1 MRSVM
6 QHTFSQVP
14 KAEIQRSSFD
24 RTSGFKTTFDAGRLI
39 PIFWD
44 EVLPGDTFNMQ
55 ATTFARMQPTIVP
68 IMDNLYA
75 DTHWFYV
82 PLRILWDNWEKFMGE
97 QTDPDDSTDYLTPIM
112 NKAEGYINSVHSNAD
127 YLGVQFGT
135 YNANSPDVS
144 AFPFRALNKIWND
157 WFRDQNLMDSLEEN
171 TGDGPDSWL
180 DYSDL
185 RRAKKHDY
193 FTSALP
199 WPQKGDAVT
208 LPLGTSADVFRKPSA
223 DHWRAFKANTN
234 TPATPGGAMTL
245 GNLSGQ
251 TGFNDSAAYLSLDP
265 TNNAGVSGLY
275 ADLTTATSAT
285 INSLRE
291 AFQIQRLLERD
302 ARGGTRYVE
311 ILLSHFG
318 VTAPDF
324 RLQRPEFLGS
334 ATTKVGINPV
344 PQTSSTDGT
353 TPQANLAAY
362 GTFSHAGRNGFVK
375 SFVEHGLIIGL
386 LSVRAD
392 ITYQTG
398 LAKSWSRRTRYDY
411 YWPTLAHLGEQ
422 AILNKELY
430 VSFNPVIDDAVMAY
444 QERFAEYRYKNS
456 LITGKFRSAASGTLD
471 FWHLSQAF
479 TAAQAFNENFI
490 SDATATTLDRAVA
503 VPSEPQFMLDCFFNL
518 RCARPMPTYSVPG
531 YIDRF

>member
-1 MRSVM
+1 M

-14 KAEIQRSSFD
+14 RAEIQRSQFD
-24 RTSGFKTTFDAGRLI
+24 RTSGYKTTFDAGKLI

-44 EVLPGDTFNMQ
+44 EVLPGDTFNMN

-68 IMDNLYA
+68 IMDNLFA

-82 PLRILWDNWEKFMGE
+82 PLRLLWENFQKFMGE

-112 NKAEGYINSVHSNAD
+112 DVSTNPVVAVGNIGD
-127 YLGVQFGT
+127 YLGLQLGT
-135 YNANSPDVS
+135 YTAASGAEIS
-144 AFPFRALNKIWND
+144 AFPFRALNLIWNE
-157 WFRDQNLMDSLEEN
+157 WFRDQNLQDSLAVN
-171 TGDGPDSWL
+171 IDDGPDPFT
-180 DYSDL
+180 DYPDL
-185 RRAKKHDY
+185 PRAKKHDY
-193 FTSALP
+193 FTSGLP

-208 LPLGTSADVFRKPSA
+208 LPLGTSADVKYSTISGTNITGKYAVLSRSGSTTYTT
-223 DHWRAFKANTN
+223 DYGNTKGVV
-234 TPATPGGAMTL
+234 T
-245 GNLSGQ
+245 
-251 TGFNDSAAYLSLDP
+251 
-265 TNNAGVSGLY
+265 AGVPNPSENNLY
-275 ADLTTATSAT
+275 ADLTNATAAT

-344 PQTSSTDGT
+344 PQTSSTDAT
-353 TPQANLAAY
+353 TPQGNLAAY

-375 SFVEHGLIIGL
+375 SFVEHGLVIGL

-398 LAKSWSRRTRYDY
+398 LSKAWTRRTRYDY
-411 YWPTLAHLGEQ
+411 YWPALAHLGEQ
-422 AILNKELY
+422 AVLNQEL
-430 VSFNPVIDDAVMAY
+430 FFTGTPATDQTVMCY

-456 LITGKFRSAASGTLD
+456 MITGKFRSAASGTLD
-471 FWHLSQAF
+471 YWHLSQAF
-479 TAAQAFNENFI
+479 TSAQAFNENFI
-490 SDATATTLDRAVA
+490 VDATATTLDRAVA
-503 VPSEPQFMLDCFFNL
+503 VPSEPQFMLDCYFNL
-518 RCARPMPTYSVPG
+518 KCARPMPTYSVPG
-531 YIDRF
+531 LIDHF

>member
-14 KAEIQRSSFD
+14 RAEIQRSQFD
-24 RTSGFKTTFDAGRLI
+24 RTSGYKTTFDAGRLI

-44 EVLPGDTFNMQ
+44 EVLPGDTFNMN

-68 IMDNLYA
+68 IMDNLFA

-82 PLRILWDNWEKFMGE
+82 PLRLLWDNFQKFMGE

-112 NKAEGYINSVHSNAD
+112 DLTANPVVAVGNIGD
-127 YLGVQFGT
+127 YLGLQTRT
-135 YNANSPDVS
+135 YGSTSGVEIS
-144 AFPFRALNKIWND
+144 AFPFRALNLIWNE
-157 WFRDQNLMDSLEEN
+157 WFRDQNLQDSLTVN
-171 TGDGPDSWL
+171 TGDGPDPFA
-180 DYSDL
+180 DYPDL
-185 RRAKKHDY
+185 PRAKKHDY

-208 LPLGTSADVFRKPSA
+208 LPLGTSANIVRQPNAGGTFA
-223 DHWRAFKANTN
+223 YQAGTN
-234 TPATPGGAMTL
+234 TFAANGNINTSSGVIRDGSNNFVSIDPNGTL
-245 GNLSGQ
+245 
-251 TGFNDSAAYLSLDP
+251 F
-265 TNNAGVSGLY
+265 
-275 ADLTTATSAT
+275 ADLSTATAAS

-334 ATTKVGINPV
+334 ASTKVGINPV
-344 PQTSSTDGT
+344 PQTSSTDAT
-353 TPQANLAAY
+353 SPQGNLAAY

-375 SFVEHGLIIGL
+375 SFVEHGLVIGL

-398 LAKSWSRRTRYDY
+398 LSRSWTRRTRYDY
-411 YWPTLAHLGEQ
+411 YWPSLAHLGEQ

-430 VSFNPVIDDAVMAY
+430 VTGNPAVDDAVFAY

-456 LITGKFRSAASGTLD
+456 LITGKFRSSASGTLD
-471 FWHLSQAF
+471 YWHLSENF
-479 TAAQAFNENFI
+479 TAAQVFNENFI
-490 SDATATTLDRAVA
+490 TDKTSVTLDRAVA

-518 RCARPMPTYSVPG
+518 KCARPLPTYSVPG

>member
-6 QHTFSQVP
+6 QHVFSQVP
-14 KAEIQRSSFD
+14 RAEIQRSQFD
-24 RTSGFKTTFDAGRLI
+24 RTSGYKTTFDAGKLI
-39 PIFWD
+39 PIYWD

-55 ATTFARMQPTIVP
+55 ATTFARLQPTIVP
-68 IMDNLYA
+68 IMDNLFA

-82 PLRILWDNWEKFMGE
+82 PLRLLWDNFQKFMGE

-112 NKAEGYINSVHSNAD
+112 DISSNPVVAVGNIGD
-127 YLGVQFGT
+127 YLGLQLGT
-135 YNANSPDVS
+135 YSSTSGAEIS
-144 AFPFRALNKIWND
+144 AFPFRALNLIWNE
-157 WFRDQNLMDSLEEN
+157 WFRDQNLQDSLTVN
-171 TGDGPDSWL
+171 KDDGPDSFL
-180 DYSDL
+180 DYPDL
-185 RRAKKHDY
+185 PRAKKHDY
-193 FTSALP
+193 FTSGLP

-208 LPLGTSADVFRKPSA
+208 LPLGTSAPVMRTSSA
-223 DHWRAFKANTN
+223 GPWQLYQANTN
-234 TPATPGGAMTL
+234 T
-245 GNLSGQ
+245 LSGTQ
-251 TGFNDSAAYLSLDP
+251 NLGTSSGSHLTNDAKSPAYSMDP
-265 TNNAGVSGLY
+265 AGGLY
-275 ADLTTATSAT
+275 TDLSTATAAT

-344 PQTSSTDGT
+344 PQTSSTDAT
-353 TPQANLAAY
+353 TPQGNLAAF
-362 GTFSHAGRNGFVK
+362 GTFSHTGRNGFVK
-375 SFVEHGLIIGL
+375 SFVEHGLVIGL

-398 LAKSWSRRTRYDY
+398 LHRSWTRRTRYDY
-411 YWPTLAHLGEQ
+411 YWPALAHLGEQ
-422 AILNKELY
+422 AVLNKEIY
-430 VSFNPVIDDAVMAY
+430 FTGTPATDNAVMMY

-471 FWHLSQAF
+471 YWHLSQAF
-479 TAAQAFNENFI
+479 TTYQVFNENFI
-490 SDATATTLDRAVA
+490 RDATATTLDRAVA
-503 VPSEPQFMLDCFFNL
+503 VPSEPQFMLDCYFNL
-518 RCARPMPTYSVPG
+518 KTARPMPTYSVPG
-531 YIDRF
+531 YIDHF